1 MFYLLKV
8 IQNFFEFTL
17 ILRLLRSKFG
27 PDDKNKYLEKFM
39 DDKNRSRASTR
50 FIYRKAGTNDHLAS
64 KPFISLV
71 ILSSK
76 KKKKN
81 EKKEKNVKV
90 IRKRGDKVE
99 SPTWS
104 TRP

>member
-1 MFYLLKV
+1 
-8 IQNFFEFTL
+8 
-17 ILRLLRSKFG
+17 
-27 PDDKNKYLEKFM
+27 M

-71 ILSSK
+71 ILSAEK

-81 EKKEKNVKV
+81 EKKKKKKE
-90 IRKRGDKVE
+90 RM
-99 SPTWS
+99 
-104 TRP
+104 